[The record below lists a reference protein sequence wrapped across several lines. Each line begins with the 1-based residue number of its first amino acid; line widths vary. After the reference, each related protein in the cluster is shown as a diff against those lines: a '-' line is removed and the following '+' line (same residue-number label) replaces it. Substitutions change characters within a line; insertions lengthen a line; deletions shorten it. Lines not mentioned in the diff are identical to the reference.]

1 VAYHRPDDRYGDAP
15 SAVIDGTD
23 EYVWLPGGSLLHT
36 VDARV
41 GEQAVTGAEIIGYDA
56 QVCTSVQRLYV
67 ERAAVDEVSSRL
79 AEALASR
86 RAGDPRDP
94 GSFIGPVISPAEA
107 DRIEDWIRRA
117 VDGGARVVAGGGREG
132 SVIQPTVLADVD
144 PRMDVM
150 CREIF
155 GPVVSIRPFDDLD
168 AAINEANDTP
178 YGLAAGIFTG
188 SLDRALHAA
197 AELRMGSVHINETSS
212 SRVDLQPYTGV
223 KLSGYGTEGPRYAI
237 REMTEE
243 TLITVG
249 PTA

>member
-1 VAYHRPDDRYGDAP
+1 
-15 SAVIDGTD
+15 
-23 EYVWLPGGSLLHT
+23 
-36 VDARV
+36 
-41 GEQAVTGAEIIGYDA
+41 